1 MIDQSEILSSSK
13 VQFITLLF
21 GGTHLCCAFYQLWLA
36 AQMWCRKTNFL
47 SLTGKFWLFALN
59 FTFRSNILRNVGDAP
74 TPTVNTPS
82 SRLVL
87 IMRSEPMANLEE
99 ILRRS
104 CEFQRGVG
112 NCFQPAIDASRFFL
126 TNCIIDPSAKMK
138 CPSFRWPIYSTI
150 KPNSDKGYGRNQ
162 TTAETSPWS
171 SLKFLACE
179 HTRNSSVVGLAI
191 AGVGLKLGLWRRLRK
206 SAINFV
212 IQQIFWSSL
221 NSGFIWS

>member
-1 MIDQSEILSSSK
+1 
-13 VQFITLLF
+13 
-21 GGTHLCCAFYQLWLA
+21 
-36 AQMWCRKTNFL
+36 
-47 SLTGKFWLFALN
+47 
-59 FTFRSNILRNVGDAP
+59 
-74 TPTVNTPS
+74 
-82 SRLVL
+82 
-87 IMRSEPMANLEE
+87 
-99 ILRRS
+99 
-104 CEFQRGVG
+104 
-112 NCFQPAIDASRFFL
+112 
-126 TNCIIDPSAKMK
+126 MK

-212 IQQIFWSSL
+212 IQQIF
-221 NSGFIWS
+221 